1 MASFCVFICI
11 ILVSLTR
18 LRVLRFCACQEA
30 RRAQTVAGAG
40 DGNGNGKEKGKKKGN
55 GKGKEVVVRGWA
67 GYQTL
72 SLAGCACL
80 QLG

>member
-1 MASFCVFICI
+1 MFELRPGLDSGLGLGLVRLGLVWFGLVCFRSVVASFCVFICI

-40 DGNGNGKEKGKKKGN
+40 DGNGNGKEK
-55 GKGKEVVVRGWA
+55 
-67 GYQTL
+67 
-72 SLAGCACL
+72 
-80 QLG
+80 